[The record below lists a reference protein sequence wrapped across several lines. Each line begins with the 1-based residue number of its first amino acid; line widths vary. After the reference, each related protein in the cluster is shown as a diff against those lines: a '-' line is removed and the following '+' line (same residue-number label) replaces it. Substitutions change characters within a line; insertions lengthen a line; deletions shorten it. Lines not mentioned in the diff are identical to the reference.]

1 MICDVHGCPA
11 CSVTLPTPSKRQ
23 PTGDAFSSAA
33 GLGGCAQL
41 ANTAVIANTATE
53 PQIDFIFLT
62 FLPEIFHRPG
72 VFDWFTLNVGRLTEG
87 SLAGPGST

>member
-1 MICDVHGCPA
+1 MICDVHGWPA
-11 CSVTLPTPSKRQ
+11 CSVTLPTPSKRE
-23 PTGDAFSSAA
+23 PTGDALSRAP

-53 PQIDFIFLT
+53 PQIDFIFLI

-72 VFDWFTLNVGRLTEG
+72 IFDWFTLDVGRLPGG
-87 SLAGPGST
+87 SLAASWST